1 MANHLVIMA
10 GGIGSR
16 FWPMSTPQCPKQ
28 FLDIMGTGRTMI
40 QQTFDRFGGLIDID
54 HVWVVTS
61 KNFAQLVA
69 DQLNGINPQHILLE
83 PCMRNT
89 APCVAYVSW
98 KIQAEDP
105 EATIVVAAS
114 DHIVTNNREF
124 MRVIAQ
130 GIDFVQGGDRI
141 LTLGMQPTRP
151 ETGYGYI
158 EQGEKQEDETLEVH
172 TGTGKKANRRISAMA
187 ALLSPIYKLASFR
200 EKPDLETALSYL
212 NAGNFTWNSGMFIW
226 SVRTIVNELRQYQ
239 PEISAIMDKIAP
251 AFFTIREQAMVDQLY
266 ATCPKISIDYAVM
279 EKTKLAYVMPAEFG
293 WSDLGT
299 WGSLHTLTPQDDDR
313 NAVIGDGV
321 KMLESEGCMV
331 RMPQGKQVVIQ
342 GLKDCIVAEHNGTLL
357 ICKLS
362 EEQRIKE
369 WH

>member
-61 KNFAQLVA
+61 KNFRDLVA
-69 DQLNGINPQHILLE
+69 EQLQGINPQHILLE

-89 APCVAYVSW
+89 APCIAYASW
-98 KIQAEDP
+98 KIQAEDAD
-105 EATIVVAAS
+105 ATIFVAAS
-114 DHIVTNNREF
+114 DHLVTNTQAFQQCVAKGIEF
-124 MRVIAQ
+124 VKA
-130 GIDFVQGGDRI
+130 GNRI

-158 EQGEKQEDETLEVH
+158 EQGTETQE
-172 TGTGKKANRRISAMA
+172 G
-187 ALLSPIYKLASFR
+187 IYKLAAFR
-200 EKPDLETALSYL
+200 EKPDLQTAEQYL
-212 NAGNFTWNSGMFIW
+212 ATGRYTWNSGMFLW
-226 SVRTIVNELRQYQ
+226 SVSTIVSELRAYA
-239 PEISAIMDKIAP
+239 PEIAAIMDKMAP
-251 AFFTIREQAMVDQLY
+251 AFFTADEQTVVDELY
-266 ATCPKISIDYAVM
+266 ATFPKISVDYAVM
-279 EKTKLAYVMPAEFG
+279 EKTQLAYVMPSEFG

-299 WGSLHTLTPQDDDR
+299 WGSLHTLTPQDADG
-313 NAVIGDGV
+313 NSVIGDSV
-321 KMLESEGCMV
+321 KVIESEGCMI

-342 GLKDCIVAEHNGTLL
+342 GLKDVIVAEHNGTLL

-369 WH
+369 WHD

>member
-40 QQTFDRFGGLIDID
+40 QQTFDRFGGLIDIE

-61 KNFAQLVA
+61 KNFSELVREQLK
-69 DQLNGINPQHILLE
+69 GINPQHILLE

-105 EATIVVAAS
+105 EAAVFVAAS
-114 DHIVTNNREF
+114 DHLVINPREF
-124 MRVIAQ
+124 QRCVAQ
-130 GIDFVQGGDRI
+130 GLDFVCGGERI

-158 EQGEKQEDETLEVH
+158 EQGERTEDPTLETH
-172 TGTGKKANRRISAMA
+172 DAGKKSRRPSAFA
-187 ALLSPIYKLASFR
+187 SLLSPIYKLASFR
-200 EKPDLETALSYL
+200 EKPDLKTAEGYLETGRY
-212 NAGNFTWNSGMFIW
+212 TWNSGMFLW
-226 SVRTIVNELRQYQ
+226 QVSTIVKELRQYA
-239 PEISAIMDKIAP
+239 PEIAEIMDKIAP
-251 AFFTIREQAMVDQLY
+251 TFFTIKEQAMVDQLY
-266 ATCPKISIDYAVM
+266 AECPKISIDYAVM
-279 EKTKLAYVMPAEFG
+279 EKTQLAYVMPAEFG

-313 NAVIGDGV
+313 NAVIGKGV
-321 KMLESEGCMV
+321 KMIESEGCMV
-331 RMPQGKQVVIQ
+331 RMPEGKQVVIQ
-342 GLKDCIVAEHNGTLL
+342 GLKDCIVAEHNGVLL
-357 ICKLS
+357 ICRLS